1 MASGAGSR
9 QKIWLEAIERRIGA
23 TASMLGAMK
32 GVKMSGLT
40 NDMSTS
46 IQNLRNEEVASSRKL
61 RLLLITIVNLCR
73 NSPSFSVVNKM
84 LIPRPAYTATAMAP
98 VAAFGVYSLLAR
110 ASNSGRT
117 LDTAT
122 AFTSL
127 ALLELL
133 AAPVSIVIDTLA
145 GVMSAVGSFE
155 RIRTFLAAE
164 SRKDFRSFPSLPT
177 TQVTIVGLQENNP
190 PYEEEKKRDNW
201 IELNTI
207 LEVSAVNE
215 ICITVENASVELG
228 KSPILKNLNFQIK
241 RSKLTMI
248 IGPVGCGKSTLLK
261 ALLGE
266 IPTTSGSI
274 QVAFSQSAYCSQSP
288 WLTNENVQQNI
299 LGTSE
304 MDTKWY
310 DTVISAC
317 DLDSDLRNFPRG
329 DQSMVGSKGINLS
342 GGQQMRLVSSRVSL
356 PIITLLSYDQS
367 LARALYARKKV
378 MILDDILSGLDPTT
392 EQTLFDALFEP
403 EGICRQQGIT
413 VILATNAGW
422 FSFFISSS
430 FSDLKMHVSNNMLSK
445 FIVSLPL
452 IMSSPWDRRA
462 RFWSKVPLRN

>member
-9 QKIWLEAIERRIGA
+9 QKVWLEAIERRIGA

-40 NDMSTS
+40 KDMSVN

-73 NSPSFSVVNKM
+73 NLSPFLVLDEM
-84 LIPRPAYTATAMAP
+84 LNPRPAYTATAMAP
-98 VAAFGVYSLLAR
+98 VAAFGIYAFLAR

-155 RIRTFLAAE
+155 RIRKFLAAE
-164 SRKDFRSFPSLPT
+164 SRKDLRFIASMPST
-177 TQVTIVGLQENNP
+177 RIKIDGLQENWSSHK
-190 PYEEEKKRDNW
+190 EETK
-201 IELNTI
+201 
-207 LEVSAVNE
+207 LEDWNEMTSIPKVSADTEN
-215 ICITVENASVELG
+215 CIIVENASVELG
-228 KSPILKNLNFQIK
+228 KSPVLKNLNFQLK
-241 RSKLTMI
+241 RSQLSMI

-266 IPTTSGSI
+266 IPTSSGSI
-274 QVAFSQSAYCSQSP
+274 RVAFSQAAYCSQSP

-299 LGTSE
+299 LGTSV

-317 DLDSDLRNFPRG
+317 DLTADLKNFPRG

-342 GGQQMRLVSSRVSL
+342 GGQQMRLVSSVFFRFFMVSH
-356 PIITLLSYDQS
+356 
-367 LARALYARKKV
+367 
-378 MILDDILSGLDPTT
+378 
-392 EQTLFDALFEP
+392 
-403 EGICRQQGIT
+403 C
-413 VILATNAGW
+413 
-422 FSFFISSS
+422 
-430 FSDLKMHVSNNMLSK
+430 
-445 FIVSLPL
+445 
-452 IMSSPWDRRA
+452 
-462 RFWSKVPLRN
+462 